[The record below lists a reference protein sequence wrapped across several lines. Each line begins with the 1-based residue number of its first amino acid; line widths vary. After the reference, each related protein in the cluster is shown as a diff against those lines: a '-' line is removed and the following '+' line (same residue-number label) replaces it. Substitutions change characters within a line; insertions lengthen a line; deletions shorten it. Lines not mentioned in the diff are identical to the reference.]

1 MSGFSGEFIR
11 IYIDNG
17 GNMSGE
23 MATILNVDDQEP
35 GRYARRRMLERAGYR
50 VIDANCGADAWRVLE
65 EVRPQLVL
73 MDVNLPDISGF
84 DLCRRIKNRPELTDI
99 MVLHVSASR
108 VSGTD
113 RAVGLEVGSDGYLI
127 EPIDEKELHA
137 AVRSLLRLQERQQ
150 ENEGLLARLRRSEE
164 LFRGLFE
171 QAAVGMCVVGSDGR
185 LLRVNDKL
193 CSITGRAEHDLMKQ
207 ELRDLT
213 HPDDRAEHESQVG
226 TLLLGG
232 ISEVSLEQRLMRPDG
247 DTIWVMVTLSI
258 QWDAGGRIQS
268 LIGVIEDIDARKRA
282 ELELRTHTARQQLLS
297 KIMDQL
303 LRVDDPADVMQDI
316 FASLQASVGLNSF
329 LDYDVISDNSGIR
342 MTTWAGIPDDALE
355 PLMFLK
361 FGQALCGTS
370 AASRKPII
378 VERLQASNDPKAS
391 RMQAVGATA
400 YACFPLIVGER
411 LLGTLAFASN
421 SRQAFDPDDLELL
434 EAVSNYV
441 ATAKE
446 RRRLLRET
454 RQRAEQ
460 VAEQEERL
468 RFATDGAGM
477 GTWDVDLRTGRVV
490 WNRQNALLLG
500 FDSETVQAST
510 KRWWALVHED
520 DRPIVRQAM
529 RNARNSGN
537 LYQGEHRI
545 RRADTGELRWLAP
558 YGRIHYSGDGR
569 PTRFVGVTFDITERK
584 HAEMQRQEW
593 TKELER
599 RVNERTKE
607 LVRTHDRLRGL
618 AQDLTLTEQ
627 RERQRIAGE
636 LHDYL
641 AQMLVVTRLKMNHA
655 SQMITPH
662 PACTILHEADQLIDQ
677 SLTYTRTVVAEL
689 MPPTLR
695 QFGLAAGLRWLGER
709 MEQQGLVVH
718 VDVPSMAPTLSED
731 HTTMLFQCV
740 RELLFNVLKHSGTDR
755 ASVTMTDDGQG
766 KLEIVVHDDGVGCDP
781 VAIRESRGDK
791 FGLFSI
797 RERMEAID
805 GWMELES
812 QTGTGTTVTLG
823 VSVGAASS
831 DEAVAVGGEDGA
843 VVPAHT
849 AGNSTGHVQ
858 PPIVER
864 SVRVLLVDDHAMVR
878 QGLRSILDGYP
889 NLDIIAEA
897 GDGEEAITLARLL
910 KPDLVVMDVNMPR
923 LDGIEAT
930 RRIREELPAT
940 YVVGLS
946 VNEAEHIVKS
956 MRAAGASAFLTKES
970 AADHLYETIGA
981 VTRKNNVEC
990 SLDAS
995 IR

>member
-1 MSGFSGEFIR
+1 MTE
-11 IYIDNG
+11 
-17 GNMSGE
+17 E
-23 MATILNVDDQEP
+23 MATIVNVDDQEA

-50 VIDANCGADAWRVLE
+50 VIDATCGADAWRVVE
-65 EVRPQLVL
+65 DMRPPLVL

-84 DLCRRIKNRPELTDI
+84 DLCRRIKNRPELADI

-108 VSGTD
+108 VSGMD
-113 RAVGLEVGSDGYLI
+113 RAFGLEVGSDGYLI
-127 EPIDEKELHA
+127 EPIDEKELLA
-137 AVRSLLRLQERQQ
+137 AVRSLLRLRERQQ

-213 HPDDRAEHESQVG
+213 HPEDRAEHESQVG

-247 DTIWVMVTLSI
+247 DTIWVTVTLSI

-268 LIGVIEDIDARKRA
+268 LIGVIEDINARKRA
-282 ELELRTHTARQQLLS
+282 ELELRTHTTRQQLLS
-297 KIMDQL
+297 KTMDQL
-303 LRVDDPADVMQDI
+303 LRVDDPRDVMQDI
-316 FASLQASVGLNSF
+316 FNSLRASVGLDTF
-329 LDYDVISDNSGIR
+329 LDYDVMPDNSGIR
-342 MTTWAGIPDDALE
+342 MATWAGISDQSIE
-355 PLMFLK
+355 PLMFLQ
-361 FGQALCGTS
+361 FGEALCGTS
-370 AASRKPII
+370 AASRQPVI
-378 VERLQASNDPKAS
+378 VDHVQSSSDPKAS
-391 RMQAVGATA
+391 RMQAVGSTA
-400 YACFPLIVGER
+400 YACFPLIVGDR
-411 LLGTLAFASN
+411 LLGTLAFAS
-421 SRQAFDPDDLELL
+421 STRHAFEPDDLELL

-441 ATAKE
+441 AMAKE
-446 RRRLLRET
+446 RRRLLHET
-454 RQRAEQ
+454 QERAEQ

-468 RFATDGAGM
+468 RFATEGAGM

-500 FDSETVQAST
+500 YDFESGQAST
-510 KRWWALVHED
+510 KRWWTLVHEE
-520 DRPIVRQAM
+520 DRAIVRQAM
-529 RNARNSGN
+529 KNARSNGN
-537 LYQGEHRI
+537 LYQAEHRI

-558 YGRIHYSGDGR
+558 YGRIHYNGGGR
-569 PTRFVGVTFDITERK
+569 PIRFVGVTFDITERK
-584 HAEMQRQEW
+584 QGDIQRQEW
-593 TKELER
+593 MRELER

-641 AQMLVVTRLKMNHA
+641 AQMLVVTRLKMNQA
-655 SQMITPH
+655 TQMISPH
-662 PACTILHEADQLIDQ
+662 PACSVLQEADQLIDQ

-709 MEQQGLVVH
+709 MAQQGLDVD
-718 VDVPSMAPTLSED
+718 VDVPAVTPPLSED
-731 HTTMLFQCV
+731 HTTMLYQCV
-740 RELLFNVLKHSGTDR
+740 RELLFNVLKHAGTDR
-755 ASVTMTDDGQG
+755 ASITMTDDGQG
-766 KLEIVVHDDGVGCDP
+766 KLQIVVHDEGVGCDP
-781 VAIRESRGDK
+781 VTIRESKGDK

-805 GWMELES
+805 GWMELVS
-812 QTGTGTTVTLG
+812 QPGAGTTVTLG
-823 VSVGAASS
+823 LTVGASRTEDATA
-831 DEAVAVGGEDGA
+831 DER
-843 VVPAHT
+843 PLT
-849 AGNSTGHVQ
+849 ATQ
-858 PPIVER
+858 PPGASGFNAHHPTHER
-864 SVRVLLVDDHAMVR
+864 QAPVRVLLVDDHAMVR
-878 QGLRSILDGYP
+878 QGLRSILDGYA
-889 NLDIIAEA
+889 NLHIIAEA

-910 KPDLVVMDVNMPR
+910 KPDLIVMDVNMPR

-930 RRIREELPAT
+930 RRIREELPGT

-946 VNEAEHIVKS
+946 VNEAEHVVKS
-956 MRAAGASAFLTKES
+956 MKDAGASAFLTKES
-970 AADHLYETIGA
+970 AADHLYETIGT
-981 VTRKNNVEC
+981 VTRKTSVEC
-990 SLDAS
+990 SMDA
-995 IR
+995 

>member
-1 MSGFSGEFIR
+1 MTE
-11 IYIDNG
+11 
-17 GNMSGE
+17 E
-23 MATILNVDDQEP
+23 MTTIVNVDDQEA

-50 VIDANCGADAWRVLE
+50 VIDATCGADAWRVVE
-65 EVRPQLVL
+65 EVRPPLVL

-84 DLCRRIKNRPELTDI
+84 DLCRRIKKRPELADI

-108 VSGTD
+108 VSGMD
-113 RAVGLEVGSDGYLI
+113 RAFGLEVGSDGYLI
-127 EPIDEKELHA
+127 EPIDEKELLA
-137 AVRSLLRLQERQQ
+137 AVRSLLRLRERQQ

-213 HPDDRAEHESQVG
+213 HPEDRAEHESQVG

-247 DTIWVMVTLSI
+247 ETIWVTVTLSI

-297 KIMDQL
+297 KTMDQL
-303 LRVDDPADVMQDI
+303 LRVDDPRDVMEDI
-316 FASLQASVGLNSF
+316 FESLRKSVGLDTF
-329 LDYDVISDNSGIR
+329 LDYDVMPDNSGIR
-342 MTTWAGIPDDALE
+342 MATWAGIPDPALE
-355 PLMFLK
+355 PLMFLQ

-370 AASRKPII
+370 AVSRQPVI
-378 VERLQASNDPKAS
+378 VDHLQSSSDPKAS
-391 RMQAVGATA
+391 RMQAVGSTA
-400 YACFPLIVGER
+400 YACFPLIVGDR

-421 SRQAFDPDDLELL
+421 TRDSFEPDDLELL

-441 ATAKE
+441 AMAKE
-446 RRRLLRET
+446 RRRLLHET

-468 RFATDGAGM
+468 RFATEGAGM

-500 FDSETVQAST
+500 YDFESGQASA
-510 KRWWALVHED
+510 KRWWALVHDED
-520 DRPIVRQAM
+520 RAIVRQAM
-529 RNARNSGN
+529 KNASKSGQ
-537 LYQGEHRI
+537 LFQAEHRI

-558 YGRIHYSGDGR
+558 YGRIHYNGGGR

-584 HAEMQRQEW
+584 QSDIQRQEW
-593 TKELER
+593 TRELER

-641 AQMLVVTRLKMNHA
+641 AQMLVVTRLKMNQA
-655 SQMITPH
+655 TQMISPH
-662 PACTILHEADQLIDQ
+662 PACSVLQEADQLIDQ

-709 MEQQGLVVH
+709 MGQQGLDVSM
-718 VDVPSMAPTLSED
+718 DVPDVAPPLSED
-731 HTTMLFQCV
+731 HTTMLYQCV
-740 RELLFNVLKHSGTDR
+740 RELLFNVLKHAGTDR
-755 ASVTMTDDGQG
+755 ASVRMGDDGQG
-766 KLEIVVHDDGVGCDP
+766 KLHIVVHDEGVGCDP
-781 VAIRESRGDK
+781 VTIRESKGDK

-805 GWMELES
+805 GWMELDS
-812 QTGTGTTVTLG
+812 QPGAGTTVTLG
-823 VSVGAASS
+823 VTVGASGA
-831 DEAVAVGGEDGA
+831 EDATADQLPLNAAQPSGA
-843 VVPAHT
+843 AGFSVHHPAH
-849 AGNSTGHVQ
+849 
-858 PPIVER
+858 ER
-864 SVRVLLVDDHAMVR
+864 QAPVRVLLVDDHAMVR
-878 QGLRSILDGYP
+878 QGLRSILDGYA
-889 NLDIIAEA
+889 NLHIIAEA

-910 KPDLVVMDVNMPR
+910 KPDLIVMDVNMPR

-930 RRIREELPAT
+930 KRIREELPGT

-946 VNEAEHIVKS
+946 VNEAEHVVKS
-956 MRAAGASAFLTKES
+956 MRDAGASAFLTKES
-970 AADHLYETIGA
+970 AADHLYETIGM
-981 VTRKNNVEC
+981 VIRKTSVEC
-990 SLDAS
+990 SMDA
-995 IR
+995 

>member
-1 MSGFSGEFIR
+1 
-11 IYIDNG
+11 
-17 GNMSGE
+17 MSGE

-50 VIDANCGADAWRVLE
+50 VIDASCGEDAWRVLE
-65 EVRPQLVL
+65 DARPQLVL

-108 VSGTD
+108 VTGTD

-127 EPIDEKELHA
+127 EPIDEKELLA
-137 AVRSLLRLQERQQ
+137 AVRSLLRLRERQQ

-297 KIMDQL
+297 KTMDQL

-316 FASLQASVGLNSF
+316 FLSLRASVGLDSF
-329 LDYDVISDNSGIR
+329 LDYDVAPDNSGILL
-342 MTTWAGIPDDALE
+342 TSWAGIPDDALE
-355 PLMFLK
+355 PLMFLH

-370 AASRKPII
+370 AASRNPVI
-378 VERLQASNDPKAS
+378 VDRLQASNDPKAS
-391 RMQAVGATA
+391 RMQAVGSTA
-400 YACFPLIVGER
+400 YVCLPLIVGER
-411 LLGTLAFASN
+411 LLGTLAFAS
-421 SRQAFDPDDLELL
+421 STRQSFDSDDLELL

-441 ATAKE
+441 AMAKE

-500 FDSETVQAST
+500 YDPEGSHAST
-510 KRWWALVHED
+510 KHWWALVHED
-520 DRPIVRQAM
+520 DKPVVRQAM
-529 RNARNSGN
+529 KNARNSGN
-537 LYQGEHRI
+537 LYQAEHRI
-545 RRADTGELRWLAP
+545 RRADTGELRWVAP

-662 PACTILHEADQLIDQ
+662 PACTVLQEADQLIDQ

-709 MEQQGLVVH
+709 MEQQGLLVH
-718 VDVPSMAPTLSED
+718 VDVPAVTPPLSED
-731 HTTMLFQCV
+731 YTTMLFQCV

-755 ASVTMTDDGQG
+755 ASVTMTEDGQG
-766 KLEIVVHDDGVGCDP
+766 KLQIVVHDDGIGCDP
-781 VAIRESRGDK
+781 VAIRESKGDK

-812 QTGTGTTVTLG
+812 GADAGTTVTLG
-823 VSVGAASS
+823 VTVGAGRP
-831 DEAVAVGGEDGA
+831 EIAVGAGASDLTAPLPPQTDGNA
-843 VVPAHT
+843 TLNAQPA
-849 AGNSTGHVQ
+849 AL
-858 PPIVER
+858 PRP
-864 SVRVLLVDDHAMVR
+864 VRVLLVDDHAMVR

-910 KPDLVVMDVNMPR
+910 KPDLIVMDVNMPR

-930 RRIREELPAT
+930 KRIREELPNT
-940 YVVGLS
+940 FIVGLS

-981 VTRKNNVEC
+981 VTRKTNVEC
-990 SLDAS
+990 SMDAS